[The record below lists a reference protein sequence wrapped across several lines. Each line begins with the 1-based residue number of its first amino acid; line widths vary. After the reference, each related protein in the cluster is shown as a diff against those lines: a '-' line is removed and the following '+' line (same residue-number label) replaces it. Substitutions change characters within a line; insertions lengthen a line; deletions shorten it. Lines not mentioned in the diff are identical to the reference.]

1 MKSKMILLLLLGAAA
16 ASALFLWRKDREVQ
30 SPIARITRDGVL
42 LEEIAL
48 DKVEQP
54 YTLDVTD
61 RSGSNTL
68 LVERGRIR
76 VSEADCS
83 DQICIKQGF
92 IGDSTVP
99 IVCLPHKLMIEIIDG
114 GGGLDGGTG

>member
-1 MKSKMILLLLLGAAA
+1 MILLLLLGAAA

-76 VSEADCS
+76 GRLPRS
-83 DQICIKQGF
+83 DLHKTGVYWGQHC
-92 IGDSTVP
+92 P
-99 IVCLPHKLMIEIIDG
+99 YCLPAPQID
-114 GGGLDGGTG
+114 D

>member
-48 DKVEQP
+48 DKVEI
-54 YTLDVTD
+54 
-61 RSGSNTL
+61 
-68 LVERGRIR
+68 GRAH
-76 VSEADCS
+76 V
-83 DQICIKQGF
+83 
-92 IGDSTVP
+92 
-99 IVCLPHKLMIEIIDG
+99 
-114 GGGLDGGTG
+114 